1 MGDSDLKVVLRTVL
15 VRVAIA
21 VRPIVIARDW
31 LIIRVSVAA
40 ERDANSTRECVA
52 CCVLSCYARY
62 PIVTNWDNGAVHV
75 FPRAIP
81 CVVIRWAVASAGGGV
96 PVETLV
102 AIREVGNV
110 AGHSGDINLLVRV
123 DKVGGAVVILPAIEI
138 VPMIVDE
145 VAAVLLGG
153 TSNRRVAH
161 GKRSDDEQ
169 TRN

>member
-1 MGDSDLKVVLRTVL
+1 MGDSEVKVVLRTVL

-21 VRPIVIARDW
+21 VRPIVVARDW
-31 LIIRVSVAA
+31 LIIRVPVAA
-40 ERDANSTRECVA
+40 ERDANSSRERIA
-52 CCVLSCYARY
+52 CCVLSCYVGY
-62 PIVTNWDNGAVHV
+62 PSAPNWDNGAVHV